1 MIRRYL
7 LLLLTPILFSFGFA
21 DMSFGQDL
29 DKINVDIP
37 FTKYVLDNGLTLIV
51 HEDHKAPIVAV
62 NVWYHVGSKDEKPG
76 RTGFAHLFEHL
87 MFNGSEHFNDDYFQ
101 LLERLGA
108 TDLNGTTSFDRT
120 NYFQNVPKSVLEPV
134 LWAESDRMGYM
145 AGAIDQDKLE
155 EQRGVVINEKK
166 QGLNQPYGK
175 VSELIFHNVFPEGH
189 PYSWTP
195 IGSIGDLQ
203 AATLEDVKEWFN
215 EKYGAANAVL
225 SVAGDVDAEA
235 VKAKVEKYFGDVSPG
250 PTVDRYEQWIAKR
263 EGKRR
268 VVAQDRVPQAMM
280 LKIWNIPEWGS
291 KQGDYLSLV
300 GDILSTGKMSRL
312 YKRLVYD
319 EQLATSVSSFA
330 YSLEIAGLFGVQVMA
345 RPGQSLDEIENS
357 IDDEMAKFL
366 AEGPTP
372 DELER
377 VKTQYIANFVR
388 GIERIGGFGGKS
400 DILAKNEIYA
410 EDPDY
415 YKVTLNR
422 VKEATTKQLHEAARR
437 WLSSGQFVLE
447 VHPYPDYQTMKTD
460 VDRSQIP
467 ETGEVPEATF
477 PEFERITLDNGM
489 TLVLCP
495 RESVPVVQTRLLVD
509 AGYAADQTTLPGVA
523 SMTMDMIDEGTKN
536 RSALEIS
543 TELVALGADLSTGA
557 NMDQCYVALNTL
569 KPNLAKALDIYAD
582 VILNPRFPEMELERR
597 RRNQL
602 ASIQQEKSTPKMIG
616 YRVFP
621 KLIYGEGH
629 AYNIPFTGSGTEESV
644 KNITRDHLV
653 DYHRTWFKP
662 NNATLVIVGDISREE
677 IVPRIKEAFAGWKR
691 ADVPQKNLAQ
701 VERSAKS
708 KLYLID
714 RPRSQQSVIMAGHVA
729 PPKDNPREIA
739 IETMNHI
746 LGGSFTSRINMNL
759 REDKHWS
766 YGARSMFLDAR
777 GQRPFFAYAAVQ
789 SDKTKESIQEIEKEL
804 EGISGDEPPTREET
818 KKAKTNKTL
827 KLAGQ
832 WETIKAVARSL
843 GDIVRFDL
851 DDNYYDTYAG
861 HVKSLNQQELARVAD
876 EVIHPKQL
884 IWVVVGDR
892 EQIASSLE
900 ELGYGEIVLLDADG
914 DVVEE

>member
-1 MIRRYL
+1 
-7 LLLLTPILFSFGFA
+7 
-21 DMSFGQDL
+21 D
-29 DKINVDIP
+29 DK
-37 FTKYVLDNGLTLIV
+37 T
-51 HEDHKAPIVAV
+51 PIVAV

-87 MFNGSEHFNDDYFQ
+87 MFNGSEHFDDDYFQ

-120 NYFQNVPKSVLEPV
+120 NYFQNVPKSALEPV

-145 AGAIDQDKLE
+145 VGAIDQDKLE

-175 VSELIFHNVFPEGH
+175 VSELIFTNVFPKGH

-195 IGSIGDLQ
+195 IGSIEDLK
-203 AATLEDVKEWFN
+203 AATLEDVKDWFS

-225 SVAGDVDAEA
+225 SIAGDVKAEE
-235 VKAKVEKYFGDVSPG
+235 VKAKVEKYFGDVPPG
-250 PTVDRYEQWIAKR
+250 PTVDRDEQWIAKR

-291 KQGDYLSLV
+291 EQGDYLSLV

-345 RPGQSLDEIENS
+345 RPGESLDAIEKS
-357 IDDEMAKFL
+357 IDEELAKFL

-372 DELER
+372 EELER

-388 GIERIGGFGGKS
+388 GIERVGGFGGKS
-400 DILAKNEIYA
+400 DILAKNEVYA
-410 EDPDY
+410 DDPGY

-422 VKEATTKQLHEAARR
+422 VKESTPAQLHEAAKR
-437 WLSSGQFVLE
+437 WLSAGQFVLE
-447 VHPYPDYQTMKTD
+447 VRPFPEYQKMETD
-460 VDRSQIP
+460 VDRGQIP
-467 ETGEVPEATF
+467 ATGEVPAATF
-477 PEFERITLDNGM
+477 PEFERVTLDNGM

-495 RESVPVVQTRLLVD
+495 RKSVPVIQMRLLVD

-536 RSALEIS
+536 RDSLRIS
-543 TELVALGADLSTGA
+543 TELVTLGVDLSAGA

-569 KPNLAKALDIYAD
+569 KPNLEDALDIYAD
-582 VILNPRFPEMELERR
+582 VVLNPEFPAMELERR
-597 RRNQL
+597 RKNQL
-602 ASIQQEKSTPKMIG
+602 ASIQQQKSTPRMIG

-644 KNITRDHLV
+644 KQITRDHLV
-653 DYHRTWFKP
+653 DYHATWFKP
-662 NNATLVIVGDISREE
+662 NNATLVIVGDVSQED
-677 IVPRIKEAFAGWKR
+677 IVPKIKNAFANWNPG
-691 ADVPQKNLAQ
+691 DVPTKNLAK
-701 VERSAKS
+701 VERSATS

-714 RPRSQQSVIMAGHVA
+714 RPNSQQSVIMAGHVA
-729 PPKDNPREIA
+729 PPKDNPHEIA

-804 EGISGDEPPTREET
+804 TALTGEEPPTKEEIKRA
-818 KKAKTNKTL
+818 KKNKTL

-832 WETIKAVARSL
+832 WETIKAVSGSL
-843 GDIVRFDL
+843 GDLVRFDFE
-851 DDNYYDTYAG
+851 DNYYDTYAN
-861 HVKSLNQQELARVAD
+861 HIKALTPDDLARVA
-876 EVIHPKQL
+876 EQVIHPKQL

-892 EQIASSLE
+892 EQIEPSLH
-900 ELGYGEIVLLDADG
+900 ELGYDEIVLLDADG
-914 DVVEE
+914 NVVEK

>member
-1 MIRRYL
+1 
-7 LLLLTPILFSFGFA
+7 
-21 DMSFGQDL
+21 MSFGQDL
-29 DKINVDIP
+29 DDVNVDIP
-37 FTKYVLDNGLTLIV
+37 FTKFVLDNGLTLIV
-51 HEDHKAPIVAV
+51 HEDDKAPIVAV

-120 NYFQNVPKSVLEPV
+120 NYFQNVPKSALEPV
-134 LWAESDRMGYM
+134 LWAESDRMGHM
-145 AGAIDQDKLE
+145 LGAIDQDKLE

-166 QGLNQPYGK
+166 EGLNQPYGK
-175 VSELIFHNVFPEGH
+175 VSELIFTNAFPTGH

-195 IGSIGDLQ
+195 IGSIEDLE
-203 AATLEDVKEWFN
+203 AATLEDVKVWFN
-215 EKYGAANAVL
+215 EKYGAANAVI
-225 SVAGDVDAEA
+225 SIAGDVKAEA
-235 VKAKVEKYFGDVSPG
+235 VKAKVEKYFGDVAPG
-250 PTVDRYEQWIAKR
+250 PTVDRHEQWIAKR

-291 KQGDYLSLV
+291 EQGDYLSLV
-300 GDILSTGKMSRL
+300 GNILSTGKMSRL

-330 YSLEIAGLFGVQVMA
+330 HSLEIAGLFGVQVMA
-345 RPGQSLDEIENS
+345 RPGQSLDAIEQA
-357 IDDEMAKFL
+357 IDEEMAKFL
-366 AEGPTP
+366 SKGPTP

-377 VKTQYIANFVR
+377 VKTQYVANFVR

-400 DILAKNEIYA
+400 DILAKNEVYA
-410 EDPDY
+410 NDPGY

-422 VKEATTKQLHEAARR
+422 MKDATITQLHEAAKR

-447 VHPYPDYQTMKTD
+447 VHPFPEYQKMETD

-467 ETGEVPEATF
+467 ETGEVPAATF
-477 PEFERITLDNGM
+477 PEFERVTLDNGM
-489 TLVLCP
+489 TLILCP
-495 RESVPVVQTRLLVD
+495 RKSVPVVQMRLLVD

-523 SMTMDMIDEGTKN
+523 GMTMEMLDEGTKN
-536 RSALEIS
+536 RDSLQIS
-543 TELVALGADLSTGA
+543 TELLGLGVNLSTGA
-557 NMDQCYVALNTL
+557 NTDQCYVTLNTL
-569 KPNLAKALDIYAD
+569 KPNLREALDIYAD
-582 VILNPRFPEMELERR
+582 VILNPQFPATELERQR
-597 RRNQL
+597 KNQL
-602 ASIQQEKSTPKMIG
+602 ASIQQEKSTPRMIG

-644 KNITRDHLV
+644 QRITADHLV
-653 DYHRTWFKP
+653 DYHATWFKP
-662 NNATLVIVGDISREE
+662 NNATLVIVGDVGQED
-677 IVPRIKEAFAGWKR
+677 IVPKIKNAFAAWKPG
-691 ADVPQKNLAQ
+691 DVPSKNLAK
-701 VERSAKS
+701 VERSATS
-708 KLYLID
+708 KIYLID
-714 RPRSQQSVIMAGHVA
+714 RPTSRQSVIMAGHVA
-729 PPKDNPREIA
+729 PPKDNPHEIA
-739 IETMNHI
+739 VETMNHI

-789 SDKTKESIQEIEKEL
+789 SDKTKESIQEIQKEL
-804 EGISGDEPPTREET
+804 TAIAGEQPPTNEEIERA
-818 KKAKTNKTL
+818 KKNKTL

-832 WETIKAVARSL
+832 WETIKAVASSL
-843 GDIVRFDL
+843 GDLVRFDL
-851 DDNYYDTYAG
+851 EDNYYDTYASRI
-861 HVKSLNQQELARVAD
+861 KALNADDLARVA
-876 EVIHPKQL
+876 EKVIHPKQL

-892 EQIASSLE
+892 EQIEPSLN
-900 ELGYGEIVLLDADG
+900 ELGYDEIVLLDADG
-914 DVVEE
+914 NVVEK